1 MTVTV
6 EQPTFGDD
14 IDSDAQQE
22 AHGSSLPE
30 RFKRDHEVIVAKL
43 RPRHSG
49 RLRRQ
54 RRRKSLPQMLTEVY
68 RPVYQRVYCGG
79 CHGPEAA

>member
-1 MTVTV
+1 VTVTV
-6 EQPTFGDD
+6 EQSTFGDD
-14 IDSDAQQE
+14 IDSGAQQE

-49 RLRRQ
+49 RTSRQ
-54 RRRKSLPQMLTEVY
+54 RRRKLLPQMLSEVY
-68 RPVYQRVYCGG
+68 RPVYQGVYCGV